1 MIMKNIF
8 EKIGTYI
15 KEYAY
20 LIIAILI
27 LAFVFRGCS
36 INRLERISEMD
47 KTKFETVIDSLQTN
61 LDNVKDTLYNVRMEN
76 DALKNTI
83 TEYRKDKDYYI
94 GVNKELINTNK
105 NLSKQPIITK
115 NN

>member
-8 EKIGTYI
+8 ETIGKYI

-94 GVNKELINTNK
+94 DINKELINTNK
-105 NLSKQPIITK
+105 NLSKRHIIK
-115 NN
+115 DK